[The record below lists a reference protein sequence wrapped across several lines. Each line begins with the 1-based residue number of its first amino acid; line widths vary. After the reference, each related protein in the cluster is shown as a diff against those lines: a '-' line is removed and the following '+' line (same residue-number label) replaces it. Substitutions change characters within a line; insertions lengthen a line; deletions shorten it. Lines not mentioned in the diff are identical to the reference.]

1 MKCPKESTLEDV
13 KRKDGE
19 NNEKAMDEV
28 SGRSFSDCSH
38 GTGNGSEGSGKGNGW
53 KNRGGVFVK

>member
-19 NNEKAMDEV
+19 NNEKAMDEM
-28 SGRSFSDCSH
+28 SGCSFSDHSH
-38 GTGNGSEGSGKGNGW
+38 GNRKWLE
-53 KNRGGVFVK
+53 NRGGVRLLQKNS